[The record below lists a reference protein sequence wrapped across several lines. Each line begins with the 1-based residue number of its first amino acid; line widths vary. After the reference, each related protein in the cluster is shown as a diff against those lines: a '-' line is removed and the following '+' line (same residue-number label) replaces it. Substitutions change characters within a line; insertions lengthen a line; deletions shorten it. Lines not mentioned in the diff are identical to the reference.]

1 MEGTMTQRQRKTDE
15 PASAGPAATFGMGVP
30 LMSGTA
36 AMQAWMQIGA
46 EAVRFV
52 ADRLQQDLKT
62 QQAMMACTSLD
73 EVQALQADFFKTAQ
87 DQYAA
92 EARRMMEMAGKAATA
107 GVTAAPAP
115 GPLGYDDVPV

>member
-1 MEGTMTQRQRKTDE
+1 MTQRQRKTDAQ
-15 PASAGPAATFGMGVP
+15 ASAGPAAAFGVDVP
-30 LMSGTA
+30 LMVGTA

-52 ADRLQQDLKT
+52 ASRLQQDLKT
-62 QQAMMACTSLD
+62 QKAMMACTSL
-73 EVQALQADFFKTAQ
+73 EEMQALQAEFFRTAQ

-107 GVTAAPAP
+107 GVTPAAHS
-115 GPLGYDDVPV
+115 GQRKYDDVPL

>member
-1 MEGTMTQRQRKTDE
+1 MSQRQKKTDS
-15 PASAGPAATFGMGVP
+15 PADTGPAATFVMDMP
-30 LMSGTA
+30 LMVGTA

-46 EAVRFV
+46 DAVRFV

-62 QQAMMACTSLD
+62 QQAILACTSLA
-73 EVQALQADFFKTAQ
+73 EMQKLQAEFFKTAQ

-107 GVTAAPAP
+107 GVAPGP
-115 GPLGYDDVPV
+115 TSGPLGYDDVPV